1 MTSCCCA
8 RKSALPTPSSRS
20 GGPIFKCC
28 RTRIGWLSFRRG
40 PRNLPPRVR
49 ARPPAVGAAAGGA
62 AERRALRLLAMT
74 ALWRPAYVAVGSN
87 LDQPQARVAEAFAR
101 LALLSSTRLVLR
113 SRLYETRPM
122 GPQNQPNFINAAAGL
137 LTQLTPRQVLG
148 QLLRIEAEM
157 GRNRQQ
163 RWGPRLIDLD
173 LVWMVDGKIDEPG
186 LTVPHPGVSTR
197 NFVLYPLAD
206 IAPTLAIP
214 GHGNVTELLRRAG
227 GEGISI
233 LE

>member
-1 MTSCCCA
+1 
-8 RKSALPTPSSRS
+8 
-20 GGPIFKCC
+20 
-28 RTRIGWLSFRRG
+28 
-40 PRNLPPRVR
+40 
-49 ARPPAVGAAAGGA
+49 
-62 AERRALRLLAMT
+62 MT

-87 LDQPQARVAEAFAR
+87 LDQPQARVAEALAR

-227 GEGISI
+227 GEGISV
-233 LE
+233 LD